1 MTTPAITFDAS
12 HASPRLPSPSSR
24 SSSRGVSLDLPL
36 PSPGLRS
43 PRRNRSALRQFY
55 GLKASGEAGGE
66 AEEAPKEPVEEVGE
80 LDREGFEVST
90 YVEKLLETA
99 ELKELLRVENE
110 LVNEIRGFDGERK
123 ALVYDNY
130 SKLIMA
136 TDTIRKMR
144 ANMEPLAPTTSTL
157 GPAIAH
163 IAQVSASLVQ
173 TIPVS
178 PVALSSTEG
187 REGSKR
193 KKETVVWALG
203 CPERIEAAVKEGNM
217 EEAEREWG
225 VLKVCL
231 EKWEGVKGVEQ
242 LRAKALKALGKDE

>member
-12 HASPRLPSPSSR
+12 HASPHLPSSSSR

-55 GLKASGEAGGE
+55 GLKASDGAGGE

-80 LDREGFEVST
+80 LDREGFEAST
-90 YVEKLLETA
+90 YAEKLLETA

-178 PVALSSTEG
+178 PVALSSIEG

-193 KKETVVWALG
+193 KKETVMWALG
-203 CPERIEAAVKEGNM
+203 CPGRIEAAVKEGNM

-231 EKWEGVKGVEQ
+231 EKWDGVKGVEQ